1 MFIIINKPTEDAENP
16 KQSRLILKQ
25 NTMKTLLIEK
35 TTVGISECEVI
46 MLHDQENK
54 QSSYVYTSEV
64 DYQHWVIEQAKAFR
78 SNGYKIFNNTEIVLN
93 KLN

>member
-1 MFIIINKPTEDAENP
+1 MTKH
-16 KQSRLILKQ
+16 KQ
-25 NTMKTLLIEK
+25 NTMKNLLIEK
-35 TTVGISECEVI
+35 TTVGISGCEVI

-93 KLN
+93 ELN